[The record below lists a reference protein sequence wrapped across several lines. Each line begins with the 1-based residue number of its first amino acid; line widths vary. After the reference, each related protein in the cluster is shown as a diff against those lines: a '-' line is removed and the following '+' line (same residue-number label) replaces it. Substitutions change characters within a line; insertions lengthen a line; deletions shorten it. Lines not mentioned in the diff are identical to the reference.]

1 MASFTSFFYDLF
13 FGSNWSKSYCEDPTT
28 KASIAAAVLPLTAAV
43 SQPNIAAAVLPLAAA
58 PQPNIAAAVL
68 PLAAVKPAAGELAPE
83 LLPLISSNTFKRR
96 RLGERN

>member
-28 KASIAAAVLPLTAAV
+28 KANIAQAVLPLTTAV
-43 SQPNIAAAVLPLAAA
+43 

-68 PLAAVKPAAGELAPE
+68 PLATNATVETPVKEITAPE
-83 LLPLISSNTFKRR
+83 LLPLITSNTFKRR
-96 RLGERN
+96 RLGVHN

>member
-1 MASFTSFFYDLF
+1 LASFTSFFYDLF

-28 KASIAAAVLPLTAAV
+28 KANIAPAVLPLTTAV
-43 SQPNIAAAVLPLAAA
+43 

-68 PLAAVKPAAGELAPE
+68 PLATNATVETPVAEITAPE
-83 LLPLISSNTFKRR
+83 LLPLITPNTFKRR